1 MRKFAI
7 ILISIFILFGCKQ
20 ETSYMKIK
28 GIEEVTYEK
37 LSEMKNS
44 KVQFLLY
51 IGRSDCGDC
60 NEFYPILEE
69 YINTHDNTGIYY
81 INIKEM
87 RDNARK
93 ETATQK
99 EKEFYEN
106 FYEEFDVDWTPTLE
120 IIRNGKIEKKY
131 QYLDEDYIKIKDR
144 EEQKRKKQD
153 FINEFNQFMDSYF
166 EEVNNE

>member
-1 MRKFAI
+1 
-7 ILISIFILFGCKQ
+7 
-20 ETSYMKIK
+20 
-28 GIEEVTYEK
+28 
-37 LSEMKNS
+37 
-44 KVQFLLY
+44 
-51 IGRSDCGDC
+51 
-60 NEFYPILEE
+60 
-69 YINTHDNTGIYY
+69 
-81 INIKEM
+81 M

-166 EEVNNE
+166 EYVNNE

>member
-20 ETSYMKIK
+20 ETSYMKTK
-28 GIEEVTYEK
+28 GIEEITYEK

-60 NEFYPILEE
+60 NEFYPVLKE
-69 YINTHDNTGIYY
+69 YISTHDNTGIYY

-87 RDNARK
+87 RDNAHK

-99 EKEFYEN
+99 EKEFYES

-131 QYLDEDYIKIKDR
+131 QYLDEDFIKIKDR

-166 EEVNNE
+166 EEVNHE